1 MATHCSPVTQFAP
14 LSTTGTIFVRFWPT
28 ANRYEHNWEIWSLES
43 NSGAWINVAGIV
55 NIYRCWGWPDFKMG
69 THVVEVTWP
78 CCATSQHFRGY
89 GYSARR

>member
-1 MATHCSPVTQFAP
+1 MATHCSPATQFAP

-55 NIYRCWGWPDFKMG
+55 NIYGAGDGLILKWEPTWWRLPGL
-69 THVVEVTWP
+69 VV
-78 CCATSQHFRGY
+78 
-89 GYSARR
+89 